1 MNLLERRK
9 QEIVWYLKST
19 IAVDEAEAM
28 AGAGYRAVPC
38 GGCGRRECPHCDAD
52 PREQV
57 RTRGGRSD
65 HDPRHVRVL
74 VQRLG
79 AFDQRLIANVEPA
92 LKALPPN
99 ERLAIMLEY
108 GAGMKLDHVATVL
121 RTTRQTVAKWREEGL
136 ASMVGVVWPS
146 TTADLAVVSS

>member
-19 IAVDEAEAM
+19 IAVEEAEAM

-38 GGCGRRECPHCDAD
+38 GGCGRRECPHCDAE

-79 AFDQRLIANVEPA
+79 VFDQRLIANVEPA
-92 LKALPPN
+92 LKALPPH
-99 ERLAIMLEY
+99 ERLAIVLEY
-108 GAGMKLDHVATVL
+108 GAGLKLDHVATVL
-121 RTTRQTVAKWREEGL
+121 RASRQTVAAWRERGL
-136 ASMVGVVWPS
+136 EQMTHVVWPATS
-146 TTADLAVVSS
+146 SDLAVVSS